1 MHIRPVARVPGRLPV
16 EGRLHALRPGDL
28 DPRPRQVDG
37 VHGEG
42 EALAR
47 GQRVAEL
54 ELAGVAGDG
63 LVHQHL
69 VGEAHL
75 DPAGQRG
82 DRRIGAVDAAV
93 AADRLDAVEVV
104 GVGDLGRDHVAE
116 RRAVAGDAAVEVA
129 EALQRRLGRRAGG
142 GGRRHRLALRHQPR
156 GRRQQPRALHL
167 PAQLV
172 EDAAGVHREPRH
184 LGHRRLDR
192 HRRQRPAAG
201 AELVRPGT
209 GAGGVGSPK
218 AAFSQKPKA
227 SASIGT
233 TTSPSAVTA
242 SLTGARG
249 SRP

>member
-1 MHIRPVARVPGRLPV
+1 MALSGMPRATSYPGDRGPMRMRGVALSGISDVDRHGRHSADQYSSMSLTRVAVHMRPSAGVPGRLPV

-54 ELAGVAGDG
+54 ELAGVAGDR

-75 DPAGQRG
+75 DAAGQRG

-93 AADRLDAVEVV
+93 AADGLDAVEVV

-129 EALQRRLGRRAGG
+129 EALQRQLGRRAGG
-142 GGRRHRLALRHQPR
+142 GGGARPS
-156 GRRQQPRALHL
+156 
-167 PAQLV
+167 
-172 EDAAGVHREPRH
+172 
-184 LGHRRLDR
+184 
-192 HRRQRPAAG
+192 RPAPPAS
-201 AELVRPGT
+201 R
-209 GAGGVGSPK
+209 SRS
-218 AAFSQKPKA
+218 AA
-227 SASIGT
+227 
-233 TTSPSAVTA
+233 PSAAAA
-242 SLTGARG
+242 S
-249 SRP
+249 